1 MMKRSQAVSMD
12 VMLAIVIF
20 IGTIFVFYVIFSASQ
35 TKTDKVLE
43 KDASRVLKSVSS
55 EGSDVGIMDGT
66 ELDEA
71 KLEQLLG
78 EDYKAIKDR
87 IRTEKDFCIFLEDE
101 NGDIVYTSPGQP
113 GIGSDKIKISDVPC
127 D

>member
-20 IGTIFVFYVIFSASQ
+20 IGTIFVFYVIFNANQ
-35 TKTDKVLE
+35 TDTAKVLE

-78 EDYKAIKDR
+78 EDYKTIKER

-101 NGDIVYTSPGQP
+101 NGDIVYISPGQL
-113 GIGSDKIKISDVPC
+113 GIGSDKIKVSDVPC

>member
-1 MMKRSQAVSMD
+1 MKKSQAWSMD
-12 VMLAIVIF
+12 IMIAAMVF
-20 IGTIFVFYVIFSASQ
+20 IGAIFVIYTIFTGNHQESTAEE
-35 TKTDKVLE
+35 LE
-43 KDASRVLKSVSS
+43 KDASKVLKSVSS

-66 ELDEA
+66 EMNET

-78 EDYKAIKDR
+78 EDYKTIKER

-101 NGDIVYTSPGQP
+101 NGDIVYISPGQL
-113 GIGSDKIKISDVPC
+113 GIGSDKIKVSDVPC

>member
-1 MMKRSQAVSMD
+1 
-12 VMLAIVIF
+12 
-20 IGTIFVFYVIFSASQ
+20 
-35 TKTDKVLE
+35 
-43 KDASRVLKSVSS
+43 VLKSVSS

-66 ELDEA
+66 EMNET

-78 EDYKAIKDR
+78 EDYKTIKER

-101 NGDIVYTSPGQP
+101 NGDIVYISPGQL
-113 GIGSDKIKISDVPC
+113 GIGSDKIKVSDVPC

>member
-1 MMKRSQAVSMD
+1 M
-12 VMLAIVIF
+12 
-20 IGTIFVFYVIFSASQ
+20 
-35 TKTDKVLE
+35 
-43 KDASRVLKSVSS
+43 LKSVSS

-78 EDYKAIKDR
+78 EDYKSIKER
-87 IRTEKDFCIFLEDE
+87 IRVEKDFCIFLEDE
-101 NGDIVYTSPGQP
+101 DGDVIYISPGQA
-113 GIGSDKIKISDVPC
+113 GIGSGKIRISDVPC